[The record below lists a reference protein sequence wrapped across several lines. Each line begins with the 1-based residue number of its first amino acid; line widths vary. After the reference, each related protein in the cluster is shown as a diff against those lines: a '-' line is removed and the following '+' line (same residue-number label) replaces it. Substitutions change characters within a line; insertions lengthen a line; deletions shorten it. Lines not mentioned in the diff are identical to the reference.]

1 MKHPDRRTFL
11 AQTVGALTGIALVPD
26 LADAFPRPQ
35 GPPLTVGLVG
45 AGRQGRAILAE
56 LQKLEPV
63 RVAAICDVSATRLR
77 LALERIQ
84 GARGFGDHRAL
95 LELPEVQAVIVA
107 TPTHLHREIVQHA
120 FQAGKHV
127 YCEAPLAHTIEDTRA
142 IVSAAAGAKQIFQAG
157 FQARSNPTYKRARP
171 LVKTEL
177 RELVSLSAQHHR
189 KTSWRFPAP
198 DPGAERATNWR
209 LDPEVS
215 LGLAGE
221 IGSHQL
227 DVATWFLGEAARRV
241 TGRGTIRLHKDGRA
255 VPDTIQLDLV
265 WAGDVVLRYEATIA
279 NSFGGEYEVFH
290 GANSALKLAGTHGW
304 LFKEAD
310 APTQGWEVYA
320 TRQQFYGDEGIV
332 LVADAT
338 KLAAQGRLKEGA
350 GLPHPPLYYALA
362 DFLRSCTEAMPVACG
377 AEDGARS
384 TIVGIL
390 ANRAVVQGAALDLE
404 SGPSD

>member
-35 GPPLTVGLVG
+35 GPPLSVGLVG
-45 AGRQGRAILAE
+45 SGRQGRAILAE

-63 RVAAICDVSATRLR
+63 RVAGICDVSATRLR
-77 LALERIQ
+77 VALDRIP
-84 GARGFGDHRAL
+84 GGKGFGDHRAL
-95 LELPEVQAVIVA
+95 LDLSEVQAVIVA
-107 TPTHLHREIVQHA
+107 TPTHLHREIVLDA
-120 FQAGKHV
+120 LQAGKHV
-127 YCEAPLAHTIEDTRA
+127 YCEAPLAHTIEETRA
-142 IVSAAAGAKQIFQAG
+142 IASAAAGAKQIVQAG
-157 FQARSNPTYKRARP
+157 FQARSNPVYKRAQP
-171 LVKTEL
+171 LVHTEL

-189 KTSWRFPAP
+189 KTSWRFPSPEP
-198 DPGAERATNWR
+198 DGERAANWR
-209 LDPEVS
+209 LDPAIS

-221 IGSHQL
+221 IGSHQF
-227 DVATWFLGEAARRV
+227 DVATWFLGETPRRAS
-241 TGRGTIRLHKDGRA
+241 GRGTIRFHHDGRA
-255 VPDTIQLDLV
+255 VADTIQLDLT
-265 WAGDVVLRYEATIA
+265 WAGDLVLRYEATIA

-290 GANSALKLAGTHGW
+290 GANAALKLAGTHGW
-304 LFKEAD
+304 LFKETD

-320 TRQQFYGDEGIV
+320 TRQQFHNEEGIV

-362 DFLRSCTEAMPVACG
+362 DFLRSCTEATPVACG

-390 ANRAVVQGAALDLE
+390 ANRAILQGAAVDLE
-404 SGPSD
+404 LNPAD